1 MLYTVIAL
9 PNIICPF
16 FIGIIIDYIG
26 IKVASIGL
34 TLAVVIL
41 QVVVAQGAVNK
52 NYNIMIIGRMLFGIA
67 M

>member
-34 TLAVVIL
+34 TFAVVIL

-52 NYNIMIIGRMLFGIA
+52 SYNIMIIGRMLFGIA